1 MPHPQPP
8 PIACTR
14 PACKDLRFIIN
25 VLGFDGLQAIIE
37 LPIAIHTDNE
47 AAVSTI
53 KNPGATARTRHYE
66 RWVLYGRE
74 QYLKRISFPRHVYTK
89 KQIADIF
96 TKALDKTSFLKFRD
110 ALLNNPNSNSSFD
123 LVMSLFQ

>member
-1 MPHPQPP
+1 MGQERRVLRRSAHV
-8 PIACTR
+8 R
-14 PACKDLRFIIN
+14 PAR
-25 VLGFDGLQAIIE
+25 
-37 LPIAIHTDNE
+37 
-47 AAVSTI
+47 AA
-53 KNPGATARTRHYE
+53 AARTRHYE

>member
-1 MPHPQPP
+1 KNHT
-8 PIACTR
+8 IT
-14 PACKDLRFIIN
+14 
-25 VLGFDGLQAIIE
+25 FD
-37 LPIAIHTDNE
+37 HT
-47 AAVSTI
+47 S
-53 KNPGATARTRHYE
+53 
-66 RWVLYGRE
+66 LYGRE